1 MGYMNQQKIL
11 MLDIDEKIFVWRR
24 SIDEIIRDLVE
35 DDDSLMKI

>member
-11 MLDIDEKIFVWRR
+11 LLDIDEKIFLWRR